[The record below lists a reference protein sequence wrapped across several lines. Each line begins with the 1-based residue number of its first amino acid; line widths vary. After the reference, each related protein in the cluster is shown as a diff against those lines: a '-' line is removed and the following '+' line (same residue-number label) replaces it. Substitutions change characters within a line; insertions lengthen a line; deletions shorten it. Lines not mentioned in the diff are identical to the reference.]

1 MNPAALARYTNPG
14 AELGHAGPSAPVHAD
29 PRLDFAADLPR
40 LADSPQAAAD
50 GFRANLLQKDAEQ
63 LARTNRLL
71 REALR
76 AVLDE
81 IDGPQRPYST
91 DSYLPEHI
99 VEQARRALILG
110 GLL

>member
-1 MNPAALARYTNPG
+1 MNT
-14 AELGHAGPSAPVHAD
+14 APRA
-29 PRLDFAADLPR
+29 

-50 GFRANLLQKDAEQ
+50 GFRAAMLQRDREQ
-63 LARTNRLL
+63 LERTNRLL
-71 REALR
+71 RDALR

>member
-29 PRLDFAADLPR
+29 PRLDFVADLPR

-50 GFRANLLQKDAEQ
+50 GFRANLPQKDAEQ

-71 REALR
+71 RESLADVLKVAGR
-76 AVLDE
+76 AARTPADDQVIERATRVL
-81 IDGPQRPYST
+81 T
-91 DSYLPEHI
+91 
-99 VEQARRALILG
+99 LG
-110 GLL
+110 GLLA